1 MNKLLAPLMMLIG
14 MTQVGCSASKPAHPP
29 VTGFELERYLGTW
42 YEIARLPNWFEK
54 GLTHVTATYSM
65 RDDGKVKVVNKGYK
79 DGEKKVAVGKA
90 KFAGPPDI
98 GHLRV
103 SFFWIFY
110 SDYIIVE
117 LDPEYR
123 YALVVGSGTDLLWIL
138 SRTPQLEQEIVERLL
153 NRARELG
160 FDTEQVF
167 FTPQEEKAGGE

>member
-1 MNKLLAPLMMLIG
+1 MRRLLVSLLVLIG
-14 MTQVGCSASKPAHPP
+14 MAQSGCAGSKPAHPP
-29 VTGFELERYLGTW
+29 VTGFELKRYLGTW

-54 GLTHVTATYSM
+54 GLTHVTATYSL
-65 RDDGKVKVVNKGYK
+65 RNDGKVKVVNKGYR
-79 DGEKKVAVGKA
+79 DGEEKVAEGKA
-90 KFAGPPDI
+90 KFAGSPDI

-138 SRTPQLEQEIVERLL
+138 SRTPELEQEIVDRLL
-153 NRARELG
+153 DRARALG
-160 FDTEQVF
+160 IDTDQVY
-167 FTPQEEKAGGE
+167 FTPRKGEQGKE